1 MSSLYELTVVHSPD
15 LSDTKHKQALTA
27 LQSLVKKQKGK
38 VVTRD
43 DWGKRQ
49 LAYPIQKH
57 SEGHFTHW
65 VVELPAGGPGAA
77 TSELELD
84 ELVIRYLLVKV
95 DKEAKKR
102 APKSP
107 TSRTTGQAKKSK
119 GSSKK

>member
-27 LQSLVKKQKGK
+27 LQSLVKKKKGK

-95 DKEAKKR
+95 DKEAKKS
-102 APKSP
+102 APKRASA
-107 TSRTTGQAKKSK
+107 TGQAKKSK
-119 GSSKK
+119 VAAKNN